1 MANAPITN
9 ANIHR
14 ESVFEEHIVQSVVA
28 NLGYIER
35 RSEDHYDKR
44 HALDTELL
52 FRFLRETQPEEW
64 QKLIDQYSGQAE
76 AEFLKRLEKAL
87 SEQSA
92 HIVLRQGIKMVPNL
106 VFSLCYFKPAS
117 NKNPDLTR
125 LFNANIMSV
134 MRQVKYS
141 VKNENCIDIVFFV
154 NGIPFATMEV
164 KNHLTKQ
171 NYYHAIKQYK
181 DDRSPAGEPL
191 LTFKRGAIVHFA
203 VDQDYVMMTTRLM
216 NGKTFFLPFNKGND
230 GGAGNPEIA
239 GENRVAYLYQNQP
252 DGLAVL
258 SREVIL
264 DIIGRFIHL
273 EREGGKE
280 RIIFP
285 RFQQL
290 DAVRRLLAQ
299 SLKDG
304 TGKRYLVQHSAGS
317 GKSNTIAWLA
327 HQIINLHDASDESVF
342 NTAIIVTDRRNLDKQ
357 LQDTISG
364 FEHVAGVVKV
374 IDGTSKDLKDAL
386 NGGARII
393 VTTIQKFGTD
403 HLAAISGLSSRKF
416 AVIID
421 EAHSSQSGRAAQA
434 LSDALTRTAQT
445 PEDIEDIILQF
456 QASRGQSENIS
467 YYAFT
472 ATPRNVTLERFGR
485 LGPDGL
491 PHPFHLYSMRQ
502 AIEEGF
508 ILDVLA
514 NYTTYKAYYQL
525 EKTIEDDPALEGR
538 RNQAKVAR
546 FASLHPTAIDQKV
559 EVIIEHF
566 RRHVQ
571 GELEGKARAM
581 VVTQSREHALRYWQ
595 HITQYIK
602 DKGYNSLRA
611 IVAFSGE
618 LEVDGQKWTE
628 ADCNG
633 FAETELPKKF
643 DNDKEPIQI
652 LVVAEKY
659 QTGFDQPK
667 LVGMYV
673 DKKLDGLQAVQTLS
687 RLNRTHAGKKQTY
700 VLDFQNTMEDIK
712 SAFSPYF
719 ETTALTDTTDLNQI
733 YDLEGRI
740 QSSTYIAKD
749 EVERFA
755 ERIFKGDL
763 TTHDRLALEGLVRE
777 AVKRFELD
785 EDESQQEEFR
795 QLLKSY
801 QRFYA
806 FVAQMVNLKDAWLEK
821 LYVYSSWLSRLLP
834 EREAPASIEIT
845 DDMLTLSAFRLKQE
859 EQGNASLQAG
869 DGTPIDPISEFGVN
883 AYTEE
888 EALSLSEVITSFN
901 ERHGTNFTREDFL
914 RFEQVNRDILA
925 EGSELNE
932 MMRNNPADVVFNA
945 YSNAFFQGMVRMFKQ
960 DNQLKNVVMTDQS
973 ARDRAIKH
981 FFKRAQ
987 RQVKGKD

>member
-1 MANAPITN
+1 MTTAPVSN

-14 ESVFEEHIVQSVVA
+14 ESVFEDHITASVVA

-35 RSEDHYDKR
+35 KSDIHYDKKL
-44 HALDTELL
+44 ALDTELL
-52 FRFLRETQPEEW
+52 FQFIRESQPVEW
-64 QKLIDQYSGQAE
+64 QKLVDHYSGQAE

-87 SEQSA
+87 SEQST
-92 HIVLRQGIKMVPNL
+92 HVVLREGVKLVPNL
-106 VFSLCYFKPAS
+106 QFSLCYFKPAS
-117 NKNPDLTR
+117 NKNPELTR
-125 LFNANIMSV
+125 LYNSNLLSV

-141 VKNENCIDIVFFV
+141 TKNENSIDLVFFV

-164 KNHLTKQ
+164 KNHLTGQ
-171 NYYHAIKQYK
+171 NYHHAIRQYK
-181 DDRSPAGEPL
+181 NDRSPAGEPL

-203 VDQDYVMMTTRLM
+203 VDQDYIAMTTRLM
-216 NGKTFFLPFNKGND
+216 NGKTYFLPFNRGQD
-230 GGAGNPEIA
+230 GGAGNPDIA
-239 GENRVAYLYQNQP
+239 GEYRVAYLYQNQP
-252 DGLAVL
+252 EGYAVF
-258 SREVIL
+258 SREVML

-273 EREGGKE
+273 ERDEGKE
-280 RIIFP
+280 RVIFP
-285 RFQQL
+285 RYQQL
-290 DAVRRLLAQ
+290 DAVRRLLAN
-299 SLKDG
+299 SLIEG
-304 TGKRYLVQHSAGS
+304 TGKRYLIQHSAGS

-327 HQIINLHDASDESVF
+327 HQIINLHDADDVSVF
-342 NTAIIVTDRRNLDKQ
+342 DTAIIVTDRRNLDKQ
-357 LQDTISG
+357 LQDTIGG
-364 FEHVAGVVKV
+364 FAHVKGVVKT
-374 IDGTSKDLKDAL
+374 IDGTSRDLKDAL
-386 NGGARII
+386 NAGARII

-421 EAHSSQSGRAAQA
+421 EAHSSQSGRAAQS
-434 LSDALTRTAQT
+434 LSDALTRDDET
-445 PEDIEDIILQF
+445 PEDVEEIILKH
-456 QASRGQSENIS
+456 QAARGQSDNIS
-467 YYAFT
+467 YFAFT

-485 LGPDGL
+485 LGADNL

-502 AIEEGF
+502 AIDEGF

-514 NYTTYKAYYQL
+514 NYTTYKAYFQL
-525 EKTIEDDPALEGR
+525 EKTIEDDPKLEGR

-546 FASLHPTAIDQKV
+546 FASLEPTAIDQKV

-571 GELEGKARAM
+571 GELDGKARAM

-595 HITQYIK
+595 HINDYIK
-602 DKGYNSLRA
+602 SKGYNSLKA

-618 LEVDGQKWTE
+618 LDLDGQKWTE

-633 FAETELPKKF
+633 FAESELPERF
-643 DNDKEPIQI
+643 DDDKHPIQI

-700 VLDFQNTMEDIK
+700 VLDFQNSTEDIK
-712 SAFSPYF
+712 SAFAPYF

-733 YDLEGRI
+733 YDLESRI
-740 QSSTYIAKD
+740 RGSTYIAKD

-755 ERIFKGDL
+755 ERFFKGHL
-763 TTHDRLALEGLVRE
+763 TTQDRLALEGLVRQ
-777 AVKRFELD
+777 AVARFELD

-795 QLLKSY
+795 QLLRSY

-821 LYVYSSWLSRLLP
+821 LYVYASWLSRLLP
-834 EREAPASIEIT
+834 ERDAPASIEIT
-845 DDMLTLSAFRLKQE
+845 DDMLKLSAFRLKQE
-859 EQGNASLQAG
+859 EQGSASLTSE
-869 DGTPIDPISEFGVN
+869 DGTALAPITEFGAN
-883 AYTEE
+883 PYTEE
-888 EALSLSEVITSFN
+888 EVLSLSEVISSFN
-901 ERHGTNFTREDFL
+901 DRHGTNFTREDFL
-914 RFEQVNRDILA
+914 RFEQVNRDILN
-925 EGSELNE
+925 EDMSE
-932 MMRNNPADVVFNA
+932 MIRNNPADVVFKA
-945 YSNAFFQGMVRMFKQ
+945 YSDAFLQGMVKVFQQ
-960 DNQLKNVVMTDQS
+960 DQQMRNVVMTDKD
-973 ARDRAIKH
+973 ARERATRH

-987 RQVKGKD
+987 RQVKQ